1 MSETECPIAVWVTSP
16 FLPEFSIKVG
26 ASWVLHVF
34 SSSQH
39 LVAWTWM
46 VLLWLH
52 WLLYYCRQPQS
63 LYHTVLRLKMFGK
76 VHTPGSIRNTLNF
89 LAALSTDFHPA
100 FIKRSNLD
108 QIRTCIFPVKLRRLE
123 GRERGTKGAETAR
136 VGEFWELW
144 LEVWEIWLKEQ
155 GVEYIVD
162 WIAITLITVVIQ
174 RNPWPHEKY
183 SKTFGS
189 LFFVFVYNICLISY
203 RIRQKI
209 WVEE

>member
-1 MSETECPIAVWVTSP
+1 VYGGCDFWPFEEETGSKRLGPSECQKPSALLQFGWHHP
-16 FLPEFSIKVG
+16 FSSNLG

-39 LVAWTWM
+39 LLARACM
-46 VLLWLH
+46 GLLWLH
-52 WLLYYCRQPQS
+52 WLLYYYCRQPQS
-63 LYHTVLRLKMFGK
+63 QYCTELHLKMFGK

-89 LAALSTDFHPA
+89 HDASSFDFHPA
-100 FIKRSNLD
+100 FFKRSNLD

-123 GRERGTKGAETAR
+123 GAGKGNQWAKSVR
-136 VGEFWELW
+136 VGEYWELW

-174 RNPWPHEKY
+174 RKQPHEK
-183 SKTFGS
+183 
-189 LFFVFVYNICLISY
+189 
-203 RIRQKI
+203 
-209 WVEE
+209 